1 MNPNMPLE
9 TFLPPS
15 HFPNTHMLL
24 TKDWNGMNNGVFFI
38 RVHPWSVQLLSAAIG
53 YPAMNPDVDLYWQD
67 QSALTNIF
75 KTSEYFSARVQ
86 YCPPRWFNAYMRSKD
101 GRGPSADS
109 PRRYQ
114 VRPGDLLVHFPGTQR
129 GELNV
134 TLGPYMDIAEAHEAE
149 WEPGLE
155 ETGYIQETER
165 FWDSIDR
172 IGSVDGHLDST
183 G

>member
-1 MNPNMPLE
+1 
-9 TFLPPS
+9 
-15 HFPNTHMLL
+15 
-24 TKDWNGMNNGVFFI
+24 
-38 RVHPWSVQLLSAAIG
+38 
-53 YPAMNPDVDLYWQD
+53 
-67 QSALTNIF
+67 
-75 KTSEYFSARVQ
+75 
-86 YCPPRWFNAYMRSKD
+86 MRSKD

-134 TLGPYMDIAEAHEAE
+134 TLGPYIDIAEANEAE
-149 WEPGLE
+149 WELGLE

-165 FWDSIDR
+165 LWDSIDR